1 MFRRPEGS
9 VKRSEYIALGA
20 VGLLAVATF
29 WPRGGGADD
38 AAKAEAADL
47 ARVTGEGF
55 KTFAFGSLDECRQA
69 EGIPPD
75 VCDREFA
82 NVRKSDEL
90 EQAPKFDKLDECEGA
105 FGANACRPAQF
116 NGASVFVPALAG
128 VLIARSLM
136 QPGQFSSQ
144 PLYPAQSGPKVCPPG
159 TDTAAR
165 PECAQQRGSS
175 SSGGGGSGG
184 GSSSGRRYYSTGAG
198 NIISRV
204 GTAAAVD
211 AIFPTRSYQVAPT
224 ARTATVPRVSSISS
238 MVRSAPTT
246 ASSRSMSSTSSSTV
260 SRSGFGSTSRG
271 FSLGG

>member
-1 MFRRPEGS
+1 M
-9 VKRSEYIALGA
+9 KRSEYIALGA

-29 WPRGGGADD
+29 WPRGGGADA

-47 ARVTGEGF
+47 ARATGDGF
-55 KTFAFGSLDECRQA
+55 RTFAFGSLDECRQA
-69 EGIPPD
+69 EGIPRD
-75 VCDREFA
+75 VCDQEFGRVA
-82 NVRKSDEL
+82 RVDDL
-90 EQAPKFDKLDECEGA
+90 EQAPKFEKLDECEGA

-116 NGASVFVPALAG
+116 NGAAVFVPALAG

-144 PLYPAQSGPKVCPPG
+144 PLYPAQAGPKVCPPG
-159 TDTAAR
+159 TDPAAR

-175 SSGGGGSGG
+175 SSGGGGGG

-204 GTAAAVD
+204 AVGAAVD
-211 AIFPTRSYQVAPT
+211 AVFPTRSYQVAPT
-224 ARTATVPRVSSISS
+224 ARTATVSRVSNISS

-246 ASSRSMSSTSSSTV
+246 ASSRGMSSTSSSTV
-260 SRSGFGSTSRG
+260 SRSGFGSTSRS
-271 FSLGG
+271 FSSGG